1 MSEHEEDFEDLL
13 KFLKIG
19 LKYNI
24 CYDKK
29 EFENDEWTTIEI
41 RKIVDNEVVVYRTK
55 KFKNYGIGYLTV
67 FKEMYEKDWIE
78 IA

>member
-1 MSEHEEDFEDLL
+1 MGEHEEDFKDLL

-55 KFKNYGIGYLTV
+55 KFKDYGIGYLTV

-78 IA
+78 RA